1 MAGEVPEIYFCQ
13 SLTDLT
19 GFQEASIRRGS
30 SLRVE
35 LQVLK
40 TNCIIR
46 SVQVFACVCVCVLI
60 IVSVITR
67 SVCRRQPIFH
77 T

>member
-13 SLTDLT
+13 GLTDLT

-46 SVQVFACVCVCVLI
+46 CVQVFACVCVCTNDSISNNKECL
-60 IVSVITR
+60 
-67 SVCRRQPIFH
+67 
-77 T
+77 

>member
-1 MAGEVPEIYFCQ
+1 MAGEVPAIYFCQ

-46 SVQVFACVCVCVLI
+46 CVQVFACVCVCVCTNNSISNNKECL
-60 IVSVITR
+60 
-67 SVCRRQPIFH
+67 
-77 T
+77 